1 MFTPQQMKPM
11 DKKELLNVLKQLGDL
26 PYKSQVIQETF
37 ASLPTN
43 LAQGL
48 AYKMYLK
55 YYYKGEVYAMESIH
69 MTGARNL
76 FTSVNSMVKF
86 MNDTSFPD
94 ARAKGITDVIDGLKD
109 QYFHHRFYVVRK
121 EDI

>member
-1 MFTPQQMKPM
+1 MFTPQQMQPM
-11 DKKELLNVLKQLGDL
+11 DKNKLLDVLKQLGDL

-37 ASLPTN
+37 ASLPAN

-55 YYYKGEVYAMESIH
+55 YYYKGEVYAMEPVS
-69 MTGARNL
+69 MPGARNL
-76 FTSVNSMVKF
+76 FTSVNSIVTF
-86 MNDTSFPD
+86 MHDTSFPD
-94 ARAKGITDVIDGLKD
+94 ARAKGINDVIDGVKD
-109 QYFHHRFYVVRK
+109 QYFHHKFYVVRK